1 MVERLDVEFQSEGT
15 TVRGW
20 LYVADE
26 SNRSPAVV
34 LAGGWCY
41 VREIVM
47 PVYAKAFAEAGDE
60 GDPEALA
67 ALIYILH
74 MRDRIKIP
82 FDDIDLDFKNF
93 SMEPTE
99 QEIKDMEAAIAE
111 LEDPKEE
118 AEQDETLTP
127 SGPTSEAD

>member
-1 MVERLDVEFQSEGT
+1 MPLITIKDCENCKIDHEWFFDGAKLKELRLIKKLTGMGQ
-15 TVRGW
+15 
-20 LYVADE
+20 
-26 SNRSPAVV
+26 
-34 LAGGWCY
+34 
-41 VREIVM
+41 
-47 PVYAKAFAEAGDE
+47 KAFAEAGDE